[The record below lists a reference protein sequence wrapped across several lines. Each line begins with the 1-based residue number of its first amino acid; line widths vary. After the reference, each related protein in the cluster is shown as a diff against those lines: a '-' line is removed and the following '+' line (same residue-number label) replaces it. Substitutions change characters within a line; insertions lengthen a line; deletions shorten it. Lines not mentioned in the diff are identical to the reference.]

1 MVNQFESPPP
11 EVDTI
16 GMAQCVVAAERVEH
30 VFAESTVESHD
41 VTLFKARELQE
52 EGEEMKLFTSLWV
65 LPTLSVSLLARCANP
80 SPDSDRP
87 SISKNT

>member
-1 MVNQFESPPP
+1 MDKTQRLSPK
-11 EVDTI
+11 VDTI
-16 GMAQCVVAAERVEH
+16 AMTQCIIVAEHVEY

-80 SPDSDRP
+80 SPDSDPP